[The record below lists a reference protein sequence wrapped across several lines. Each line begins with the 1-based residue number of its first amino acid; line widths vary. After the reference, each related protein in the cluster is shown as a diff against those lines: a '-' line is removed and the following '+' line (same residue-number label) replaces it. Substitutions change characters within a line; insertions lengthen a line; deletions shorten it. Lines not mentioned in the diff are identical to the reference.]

1 MKSDLKQLQEGE
13 DIALEKQ
20 SLECLQVRRYGYQGL
35 NHRQLEGVGTAWEEA
50 YCGRRPPGPT
60 PWLTRQSSIHN
71 NRHEDPPTSFMRSNP
86 ASPDSMHELHPDAHL
101 SYTGTLH
108 STGLDQVSWKPSP
121 LQRDLFEPRGSHCFM
136 NQDPDTDSIVPVS
149 KNSGSTKDSDSTE
162 KAERRHN
169 RSLGHYRSADRNA
182 LLSVIQHLEA
192 QQHSKGILRSGRGD
206 LKKQEHELCQQ
217 VRFLSNRVQQE
228 QTVTDNLLNSLRAE
242 QRRVR
247 QYRASLTRERA
258 TVRALKQGLSRATL
272 EQAPHTESTDL
283 RKRCSSLKKQ
293 PSGVE
298 EELVQSSDLGRV
310 ESKPSCERCKERDL
324 DRLWEAQ
331 RLPEFKRARSSELSN
346 TVSHQRQLFKDFIR
360 EVKEEIVSHHQT
372 IVATHQ
378 AFILELQAD
387 LKKERSS
394 MVELVARVD
403 GAEQKALLFRQQL
416 KTEVQLSREEARRER
431 KASAQQLK
439 TEVQLSREEARR
451 ERKASAQVCAALET
465 LRGQAQEL
473 TRALERERRQG
484 ARLREEVE
492 QLQDKPPN
500 TKEKVR
506 EDQEKQGRPDLHEL
520 EESEHSSD
528 GQSEKPL
535 PPDQGMLGAE
545 ALRSSEESLEHRQL
559 KEPLPPGK
567 DREGSAPACAWEN
580 ILTNQQA
587 LIVKLQ
593 AELRKERG
601 RLEELMVKTA
611 DPGCSLQGVGRQ
623 TTE

>member
-1 MKSDLKQLQEGE
+1 MKSDLKQLQEEE

-71 NRHEDPPTSFMRSNP
+71 NRHEDPHTSFTRSNPASPDSMHELEYCGRRPPGPTPWLTRQSSIHNNRHEDPPTSFTRSNP

-108 STGLDQVSWKPSP
+108 STGLDQVSWQPSP

-136 NQDPDTDSIVPVS
+136 NQDPDTDSILTVS

-162 KAERRHN
+162 KAERRHS

-217 VRFLSNRVQQE
+217 VRFLNNRFQQE
-228 QTVTDNLLNSLRAE
+228 QTVTDNLLKSLRAE

-272 EQAPHTESTDL
+272 EQAPHTENTDL

-298 EELVQSSDLGRV
+298 EELVLSGDLGRV
-310 ESKPSCERCKERDL
+310 ESKPSCERCKEREV

-331 RLPEFKRARSSELSN
+331 QLLEFKRARSSELSN
-346 TVSHQRQLFKDFIR
+346 TVSHQHQLFKDFIW

-372 IVATHQ
+372 TVATHQ
-378 AFILELQAD
+378 ALILELQAD
-387 LKKERSS
+387 LMKERSS
-394 MVELVARVD
+394 MVELVARVN

-431 KASAQQLK
+431 
-439 TEVQLSREEARR
+439 EAR
-451 ERKASAQVCAALET
+451 AQVCAALET

-473 TRALERERRQG
+473 TRALEKERRQG

-506 EDQEKQGRPDLHEL
+506 EDREKQGRPDLHEL
-520 EESEHSSD
+520 EESEHSSN
-528 GQSEKPL
+528 GESEKP
-535 PPDQGMLGAE
+535 GMLGAE
-545 ALRSSEESLEHRQL
+545 ALRSSEESLEQLQL
-559 KEPLPPGK
+559 K
-567 DREGSAPACAWEN
+567 
-580 ILTNQQA
+580 
-587 LIVKLQ
+587 
-593 AELRKERG
+593 
-601 RLEELMVKTA
+601 
-611 DPGCSLQGVGRQ
+611 
-623 TTE
+623 

>member
-1 MKSDLKQLQEGE
+1 MKSDLKQLQEEE

-35 NHRQLEGVGTAWEEA
+35 NHRQLEGMGTAWEEA

-86 ASPDSMHELHPDAHL
+86 ASPDSMHELEYCGRRPPGPTPWLTRQSSIHNNRHEDPPTSFMRSNPVSPDSMHELHPDIHL

-108 STGLDQVSWKPSP
+108 STGLDQ
-121 LQRDLFEPRGSHCFM
+121 
-136 NQDPDTDSIVPVS
+136 
-149 KNSGSTKDSDSTE
+149 DSDSTE

-217 VRFLSNRVQQE
+217 VRFLNNRFQQE

-272 EQAPHTESTDL
+272 EQAPHTENTDL

-310 ESKPSCERCKERDL
+310 ESKPSCERCKEREV

-331 RLPEFKRARSSELSN
+331 RLPEFKRARSSELRN
-346 TVSHQRQLFKDFIR
+346 TVSHLCQLFKDFIR

-372 IVATHQ
+372 TVATHW
-378 AFILELQAD
+378 ALILELQAD

-403 GAEQKALLFRQQL
+403 GAEQ
-416 KTEVQLSREEARRER
+416 
-431 KASAQQLK
+431 
-439 TEVQLSREEARR
+439 
-451 ERKASAQVCAALET
+451 
-465 LRGQAQEL
+465 
-473 TRALERERRQG
+473 
-484 ARLREEVE
+484 
-492 QLQDKPPN
+492 
-500 TKEKVR
+500 
-506 EDQEKQGRPDLHEL
+506 
-520 EESEHSSD
+520 
-528 GQSEKPL
+528 
-535 PPDQGMLGAE
+535 
-545 ALRSSEESLEHRQL
+545 
-559 KEPLPPGK
+559 
-567 DREGSAPACAWEN
+567 
-580 ILTNQQA
+580 
-587 LIVKLQ
+587 
-593 AELRKERG
+593 
-601 RLEELMVKTA
+601 
-611 DPGCSLQGVGRQ
+611 
-623 TTE
+623 